1 MSVIAYESVVF
12 LIILLG
18 CLSFSSS
25 STAKMD
31 FLQLQCDPRT
41 DSISMKKHPDQ
52 GFMEEKQSFCKSL
65 SNKYDQVSRW
75 IKQRESI

>member
-1 MSVIAYESVVF
+1 MSVVAYESIVC

-18 CLSFSSS
+18 
-25 STAKMD
+25 KNG

-41 DSISMKKHPDQ
+41 DSISMKKHLDQ
-52 GFMEEKQSFCKSL
+52 GFVEEKQSFCKSL

>member
-1 MSVIAYESVVF
+1 MPVVAYESIVC

-18 CLSFSSS
+18 CLNFSSS

-41 DSISMKKHPDQ
+41 DSISMKKHLDQ
-52 GFMEEKQSFCKSL
+52 GFVEEKQSFCKSL
-65 SNKYDQVSRW
+65 SNKYDQVSHW
-75 IKQRESI
+75 ITQRESI